1 MNTQEQLTEIAVRL
15 AKLAE
20 PLAHGNSSA
29 EAIATDLAHLAQE
42 VIAKVV
48 KRQEAAYDAHD
59 LVEDISEKA
68 EQLLAAIKA
77 GNLHEAGWRIACAR
91 GATIELR
98 VNIELHGV
106 KA

>member
-1 MNTQEQLTEIAVRL
+1 MQ
-15 AKLAE
+15 
-20 PLAHGNSSA
+20 
-29 EAIATDLAHLAQE
+29 ATDRELDAFYGIS
-42 VIAKVV
+42 VTTAKRAEVV

-91 GATIELR
+91 GATIERR